1 MSDEQWSEV
10 VKNNEMINGV
20 LMKIGERL
28 EHLEKYVQALPTP
41 DKTMYRPPNH
51 EEYLNIKNGHYPN
64 LQRFPKAIKISCPI
78 QKIFQG

>member
-51 EEYLNIKNGHYPN
+51 EEYLNIKENYDLLYRRLEALENGM
-64 LQRFPKAIKISCPI
+64 QETK
-78 QKIFQG
+78 

>member
-10 VKNNEMINGV
+10 VKNNEMINEV

-51 EEYLNIKNGHYPN
+51 EEYLNIKENYDLLYRRLEALENGM
-64 LQRFPKAIKISCPI
+64 QETK
-78 QKIFQG
+78 

>member
-10 VKNNEMINGV
+10 VKNNEMINEV
-20 LMKIGERL
+20 LLKLGERL

-51 EEYLNIKNGHYPN
+51 EDYLNIKENYDLIYKRIEALENGM
-64 LQRFPKAIKISCPI
+64 QETE
-78 QKIFQG
+78 

>member
-51 EEYLNIKNGHYPN
+51 EDYLNIKGNYDLIYKRIEALENGM
-64 LQRFPKAIKISCPI
+64 QETE
-78 QKIFQG
+78 

>member
-1 MSDEQWSEV
+1 MSDEQWNEV

-51 EEYLNIKNGHYPN
+51 EEYLNIKENYDLLYRRLEALENGM
-64 LQRFPKAIKISCPI
+64 QETK
-78 QKIFQG
+78 

>member
-51 EEYLNIKNGHYPN
+51 KEYLNIKENYDLLYRRLEALENGM
-64 LQRFPKAIKISCPI
+64 QETK
-78 QKIFQG
+78 

>member
-10 VKNNEMINGV
+10 VKNNEMINDV
-20 LMKIGERL
+20 LLKLGERL

-51 EEYLNIKNGHYPN
+51 EDYLNIKENYDLIYKRIEALENGM
-64 LQRFPKAIKISCPI
+64 QETE
-78 QKIFQG
+78 